1 MLLQPTLIIFASFWL
16 TSWPRLFFLSIGY
29 SPICPPCDN
38 EMKTDAML
46 EHMCASEFGK
56 CSSRPLASARRNLRR
71 RRPHTHT
78 HIHTR
83 AALIRLDMYHNL
95 PVKSEQHPSN
105 PPSSSFKNG
114 PDQTG
119 PLPELVSR
127 QRFSRL
133 KKATCEGF
141 FSFSFWGVWFR
152 CSRPVWVWWRRTMF
166 CD

>member
-78 HIHTR
+78 HTHTHTHAPLWFALTCITTSPWNQSSIHQILHLQALKRSRPDR
-83 AALIRLDMYHNL
+83 AASRTRFTPAIFS
-95 PVKSEQHPSN
+95 VKKSYM
-105 PPSSSFKNG
+105 
-114 PDQTG
+114 
-119 PLPELVSR
+119 
-127 QRFSRL
+127 
-133 KKATCEGF
+133 
-141 FSFSFWGVWFR
+141 WGVFFFFFLR
-152 CSRPVWVWWRRTMF
+152 CLVQM
-166 CD
+166 